1 MTKIAK
7 KSFVEKIFS
16 EFNEVCRYLIGVRSK
31 ADKQVLRS
39 EMAADKEEVLS
50 EVRANKA
57 TADAQAEAAKKRL
70 TACEAKEKELEE
82 RISEDE
88 ETIGNGLGALQAVL
102 DTEEDGTVKFEG
114 TNYLDDC
121 TTFKEALIKLDTIIA
136 NNI

>member
-39 EMAADKEEVLS
+39 EMAADKEELS
-50 EVRANKA
+50 SVIRVNKA
-57 TADAQAEAAKKRL
+57 TADAHAASANKRL

-82 RISEDE
+82 RLSEDE
-88 ETIGNGLGALQAVL
+88 ETIGQALGSIQAVL

-121 TTFKEALIKLDTIIA
+121 TTIKAALVRLDQIIA
-136 NNI
+136 DNI

>member
-16 EFNEVCRYLIGVRSK
+16 EFNEVCRYLIGARSK
-31 ADKQVLRS
+31 ADKRILRS

-57 TADAQAEAAKKRL
+57 TADVQAEAAKKRL
-70 TACEAKEKELEE
+70 TSCEAKEKELEE

-88 ETIGNGLGALQAVL
+88 ETIGNGLCALQDVL
-102 DTEEDGTVKFEG
+102 DTEEDGTVKFEC
-114 TNYLDDC
+114 TNFLDDC